1 MAEAGREANGGSEE
15 PAGTDA
21 GGDEIVEEILEVVEE
36 EVTGPLWYWGTGR
49 RKTAV
54 ARVRIRPG
62 TGQVKVNKKPLD
74 GYFDLERRRRTAVSP
89 LQTSKLEGRVDVF
102 ANISGGGPTGQSE
115 AMVMGLARALV
126 KMEPGV
132 EPALREAGQLTR
144 DSRMVERKKYGRR
157 GARRRFQY
165 SKR

>member
-1 MAEAGREANGGSEE
+1 VAKADDEASDVIVDEGE
-15 PAGTDA
+15 DA
-21 GGDEIVEEILEVVEE
+21 AAEEIEIVEE

-62 TGQVKVNKKPLD
+62 TGQMAVNKKPID
-74 GYFDLERRRRTAVSP
+74 QYFTIDRHRRTAVTP
-89 LQTSKLEGRVDVF
+89 LQTAKLEGRVDVF
-102 ANISGGGPTGQSE
+102 ANISGGGPTGQAE
-115 AMVMGLARALV
+115 AMLMGLARALV
-126 KMEPGV
+126 KMDASV
-132 EPALREAGQLTR
+132 EAVLRNAGQLTR
-144 DSRMVERKKYGRR
+144 DSRMVERKKYGRA